1 MWYIWANMSMP
12 HELYKTTRLGNDSK
26 YTIGPYIYSI
36 HDKLQYFFF
45 RANPC
50 RSTPCIFQV
59 AHSSPRIPFG
69 SAAAAGWWCPIDK
82 GTTWL
87 GHNSFWRSGRR
98 KSSYFAC
105 RVSAISLCARKKIA
119 TSSFFRICWASSTL
133 LHLRFSSNFSPFR
146 VVYYIHIYTMT
157 PPLLHILTE
166 GKYAI
171 LYYTLVHVCELLKGT
186 HHNTL
191 GLRNH
196 VGCQGK
202 EFTQIRKKVY
212 LIWRDKALFL
222 IV

>member
-36 HDKLQYFFF
+36 TIHEKLQYFFF

-133 LHLRFSSNFSPFR
+133 LHLKIFLKFL
-146 VVYYIHIYTMT
+146 
-157 PPLLHILTE
+157 PPPCRLLHTYIQWPPPPFCT
-166 GKYAI
+166 
-171 LYYTLVHVCELLKGT
+171 
-186 HHNTL
+186 
-191 GLRNH
+191 
-196 VGCQGK
+196 
-202 EFTQIRKKVY
+202 Y
-212 LIWRDKALFL
+212 L
-222 IV
+222 